1 MKSRCETTLR
11 EKSGN
16 VEVEDMRW
24 GKPDVD
30 VMMMMMMMMMKMMLI
45 SKMTLLK
52 MMMTKM
58 TLLIIST
65 VNEEVEGML

>member
-11 EKSGN
+11 EKSVN

-30 VMMMMMMMMMKMMLI
+30 VMMMMMMMMKMMLI
-45 SKMTLLK
+45 SKMTLLM

-58 TLLIIST
+58 TLLIISK